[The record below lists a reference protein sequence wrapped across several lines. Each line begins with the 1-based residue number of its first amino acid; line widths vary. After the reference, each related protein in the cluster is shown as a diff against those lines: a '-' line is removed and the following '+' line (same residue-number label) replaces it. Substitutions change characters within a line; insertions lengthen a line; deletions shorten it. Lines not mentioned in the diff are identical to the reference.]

1 MGALLSLLI
10 KEHGG
15 KTMLGSTL
23 TFLLVAWTGMEAGY
37 IPTPASRDYVDQ
49 AIATGTK
56 GLDYIVKQA
65 IEADVDLASYEVR
78 CMNERWK
85 QGQLDRLK
93 EQYFELVGEPYS
105 DKNCEELERRVSGI
119 VGLAR

>member
-1 MGALLSLLI
+1 
-10 KEHGG
+10 
-15 KTMLGSTL
+15 MLGSTL

>member
-1 MGALLSLLI
+1 MVG
-10 KEHGG
+10 
-15 KTMLGSTL
+15 TTL
-23 TFLLVAWTGMEAGY
+23 TFLLVAWTGMEAGW

-65 IEADVDLASYEVR
+65 IEADVDLASYEVM
-78 CMNERWK
+78 CMREWQK

-93 EQYFELVGEPYS
+93 GQYYELVGERYA
-105 DKNCEELERRVSGI
+105 DKTCDELERRMQ
-119 VGLAR
+119 GLVTRSRVTPQ